1 MVAARQIRCVVVE
14 VPVENV
20 DMPRFTQ
27 PRFRPSD
34 LLPWADPHI
43 RALVE
48 QLQQEV
54 REENAR
60 RAAERATESAEE
72 GVQRVRGC

>member
-1 MVAARQIRCVVVE
+1 MVAARQIRCVVIE
-14 VPVENV
+14 TSAETV

-34 LLPWADPHI
+34 LLPWSDPYI
-43 RALVE
+43 RSLVE

-54 REENAR
+54 REDNAR
-60 RAAERATESAEE
+60 RAAERAANPEPAIKP
-72 GVQRVRGC
+72 VRGC

>member
-14 VPVENV
+14 VPVEMEG
-20 DMPRFTQ
+20 MPRFTQ

-43 RALVE
+43 RSLVE
-48 QLQQEV
+48 QLQKEV
-54 REENAR
+54 REDNAR
-60 RAAERATESAEE
+60 RAAEGVAETPS
-72 GVQRVRGC
+72 VRPVTGC

>member
-1 MVAARQIRCVVVE
+1 MVAARQIRCVMIE
-14 VPVENV
+14 TSAETV

-34 LLPWADPHI
+34 LLPWSDPYI
-43 RALVE
+43 RSLVE

-60 RAAERATESAEE
+60 RVAERSADVEPT
-72 GVQRVRGC
+72 VKPVRGC